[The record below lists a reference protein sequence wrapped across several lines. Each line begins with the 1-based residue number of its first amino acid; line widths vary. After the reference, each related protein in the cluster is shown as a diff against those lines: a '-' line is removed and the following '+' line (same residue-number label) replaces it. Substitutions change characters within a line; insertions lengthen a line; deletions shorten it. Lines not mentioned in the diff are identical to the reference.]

1 MSIPNSVINIGRM
14 AFNINALPDNQ
25 AFIYARNMDG
35 SKNMNTLIG
44 YGGARRS
51 NLIIPSNVV
60 NIGEYAFA
68 FNQLTSV
75 TIPNS
80 VINIENGGFYQNQI
94 ASVIIL
100 KINLLR

>member
-60 NIGEYAFA
+60 NI
-68 FNQLTSV
+68 
-75 TIPNS
+75 
-80 VINIENGGFYQNQI
+80 
-94 ASVIIL
+94 
-100 KINLLR
+100 

>member
-1 MSIPNSVINIGRM
+1 MSKSLTCVNIPSSVTSIGIYAFTDNQITSVSIPNSVINIGRM

-60 NIGEYAFA
+60 NI
-68 FNQLTSV
+68 
-75 TIPNS
+75 
-80 VINIENGGFYQNQI
+80 
-94 ASVIIL
+94 
-100 KINLLR
+100 